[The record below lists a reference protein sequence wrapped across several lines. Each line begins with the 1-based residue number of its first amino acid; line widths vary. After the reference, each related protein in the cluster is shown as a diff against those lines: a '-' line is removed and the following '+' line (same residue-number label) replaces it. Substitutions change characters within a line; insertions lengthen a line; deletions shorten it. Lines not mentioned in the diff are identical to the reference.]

1 MRVGVCVCTCVCARA
16 HRHADAGG
24 ARLSHGVVGTLPA
37 DPASETAGTVEFGRR
52 QKEKKENRAQPV
64 ARESRATEQRSPG
77 KWLDDDH
84 DDDDDDC

>member
-1 MRVGVCVCTCVCARA
+1 MWVSVYAHVRVRARTGMQTREEHVSA
-16 HRHADAGG
+16 TGWWERCP
-24 ARLSHGVVGTLPA
+24 RTPPVKRQEPSQ
-37 DPASETAGTVEFGRR
+37 FGRR

-64 ARESRATEQRSPG
+64 ARESRATEQRSLG